1 MTAKTRTI
9 HQPGALE
16 MAASRADRQRWM
28 VAETSGMALATLT
41 RRG

>member
-1 MTAKTRTI
+1 MTANTLTVC
-9 HQPGALE
+9 QPGARE